1 MKDCTTCKYYCKD
14 YHREWAGALTP
25 GNYCI
30 RNGISRR
37 DAILV
42 RVPCENC
49 SDYEKKEEETK
60 EEYDIEVNIKQY
72 DEFEELRTSM
82 KEFILD
88 KKPAM
93 EICGTPPDGKA
104 KRRERRRLERL
115 QNKRRR

>member
-1 MKDCTTCKYYCKD
+1 MNKNVKK
-14 YHREWAGALTP
+14 ALLAALTSL
-25 GNYCI
+25 
-30 RNGISRR
+30 GINLEDRER
-37 DAILV
+37 KITLQEVGELQRIL
-42 RVPCENC
+42 
-49 SDYEKKEEETK
+49 K

-104 KRRERRRLERL
+104 RRRERRRLERL
-115 QNKRRR
+115 RNKRRR

>member
-1 MKDCTTCKYYCKD
+1 MNKNVKK
-14 YHREWAGALTP
+14 ALLAALTSL
-25 GNYCI
+25 
-30 RNGISRR
+30 GINLEDRER
-37 DAILV
+37 KITLQEVGELQRIL
-42 RVPCENC
+42 
-49 SDYEKKEEETK
+49 K
-60 EEYDIEVNIKQY
+60 EEYDIEVNIKQS

-104 KRRERRRLERL
+104 RRRERRRLERL

>member
-1 MKDCTTCKYYCKD
+1 MNKNTKK
-14 YHREWAGALTP
+14 ALLAALTSL
-25 GNYCI
+25 
-30 RNGISRR
+30 GINLERKITLQEVGELQR
-37 DAILV
+37 IL
-42 RVPCENC
+42 
-49 SDYEKKEEETK
+49 K
-60 EEYDIEVNIKQY
+60 EEYDIEVNIKQS

-104 KRRERRRLERL
+104 RRRERRRLERL